1 MVDEPR
7 WAVDTDVLQVVGAPP
22 LALRSVQLSLPPA
35 GGSGVE
41 VAGLD
46 PRTVPGAT
54 IFANGTVQT
63 PTVRLTGTYDGER
76 LTLTEPPIPAESG
89 QGLAERRVTA
99 DDADLVPLDPDA
111 LQTIQQRLH
120 TDLGDRLLQTSA
132 SGGILHLV
140 LAAATPE
147 QAEHLRTQYG
157 PHLIVSSW
165 LQLV

>member
-1 MVDEPR
+1 M
-7 WAVDTDVLQVVGAPP
+7 G
-22 LALRSVQLSLPPA
+22 
-35 GGSGVE
+35 
-41 VAGLD
+41 GLD
-46 PRTVPGAT
+46 PRTVADAT

-99 DDADLVPLDPDA
+99 DDAELVPLDPDA
-111 LQTIQQRLH
+111 LPVVRQRLH
-120 TDLGDRLLQTSA
+120 SDLGDQLLQSSA
-132 SGGILHLV
+132 SDGILHLV

-147 QAEHLRTQYG
+147 KAEQLRAQYG